1 MWLWRCGLLAHMFR
15 SMDAKTRLYIDHP
28 LGSGQPVPLSREQA
42 HYLFSVM
49 RLGTGAAVALF
60 NGHDGE
66 WLARVEE
73 AGKRG
78 GILLCLEQSQPQTL
92 PPDLWL
98 LFAPI
103 KKARTDFIVEKAVEM
118 GVRRLI
124 PVQTDFTNSE
134 RIRQDRLQA
143 HATEA
148 AEQCGATY
156 VPEVAPLSK
165 LATLLSDWPQER
177 ALHFCD
183 EGARGTLRDGFAP
196 APAALLI
203 GPEGGFSPAER
214 NRLQAHQQ
222 TRTVALGPRILRADT
237 AAVAALTL
245 WQAHQ
250 GDWIFAEGTAPV
262 PDVPT
267 GKQA

>member
-1 MWLWRCGLLAHMFR
+1 MV
-15 SMDAKTRLYIDHP
+15 RLMKPKVRLCVEHP
-28 LGSGQPVPLSREQA
+28 LGEGQQVSLTREQA
-42 HYLFSVM
+42 HYLFGVM
-49 RLGTGAAVALF
+49 RLGSGDHIALF
-60 NGHDGE
+60 NCADGE
-66 WLARVEE
+66 WACEVVE

-78 GILLCLEQSQPQTL
+78 GVLVCKTLTTEQSM

-118 GVRRLI
+118 GVRAIL

-156 VPEVAPLSK
+156 VPQVHDLQK
-165 LATLLSDWPQER
+165 LDRLLADWDATR
-177 ALHFCD
+177 RIMFCD
-183 EGARGTLRDGFAP
+183 EARAGQTPGLPENPGPWAV
-196 APAALLI
+196 LI
-203 GPEGGFSPAER
+203 GPEGGFSDRER
-214 NRLQAHQQ
+214 DRLHGLNHSHP
-222 TRTVALGPRILRADT
+222 VALGPRILRADT

-245 WQAHQ
+245 WQTAL
-250 GDWIFAEGTAPV
+250 GDW
-262 PDVPT
+262 
-267 GKQA
+267 Q